1 MGKAYTKG
9 SRPVTLPI
17 LLFEPGT
24 HGNLLS
30 RCLSIS
36 SGTIQKFDVWENNLG
51 AHANFGFTKV
61 IDHFHA
67 YENDAKN
74 IHTIVIFDQ
83 TDLYKI
89 MLHCLYAGGEHN
101 LFLLDDK
108 DIVHRISINRHP
120 VVLGSPLNCF
130 EDNISGYRELL
141 KNIIKHFHSS
151 YIGKLEEQLDNRNIS
166 YTINYKD
173 FFEKDNFIAMTKS
186 TLTRL
191 GYQYKTDVS
200 DIHEKFL
207 ERMQP
212 FIQSENRVIQAFAAW
227 KNNESFDLGDFFL
240 VEQACLD
247 YYIEQH
253 LGYTIEN
260 WQEYPKNTQDLN
272 PIEAWEDVRYEI

>member
-1 MGKAYTKG
+1 M
-9 SRPVTLPI
+9 TLPI
-17 LLFEPGT
+17 LLFEAGT

-36 SGTIQKFDVWENNLG
+36 SGTVKKFDVWGSKLG
-51 AHANFGFTKV
+51 AHDNGRFQRV

-67 YENDAKN
+67 SQTDAKD
-74 IHTIVIFDQ
+74 IHTFI
-83 TDLYKI
+83 TYSYNDLYKI
-89 MLHCLYAGGEHN
+89 MLYNLYAGGEHN
-101 LFLLDDK
+101 LYLLNDTNLK
-108 DIVHRISINRHP
+108 ERLFKNQHP
-120 VVLGSPLNCF
+120 VILSSKSLNSF
-130 EDNISGYRELL
+130 ENSLTGNRELL
-141 KNIIKHFHSS
+141 KYIIKNFHNS
-151 YIGKLEEQLDNRNIS
+151 YISTIQQQFDIRNIC

-173 FFEKDNFIAMTKS
+173 FFEKDNFIAMTKN

-212 FIQSENRVIQAFAAW
+212 FIQSENRVTQAFTAW
-227 KNNESFDLGDFFL
+227 KNNESFDLGDFLL

-253 LGYTIEN
+253 RGYEIEN
-260 WQEYPKNTQDLN
+260 WQEYPTNTQDLN
-272 PIEAWEDVRYEI
+272 PIEAWEGVRYDL